1 MRKKIS
7 ISLATAFLMIS
18 GSAYADG
25 NITGTVFNKTTSEPL
40 DFATVVLVKAETGAL
55 LPIGTTTDENGVF
68 IIPNAPSGKYI
79 VRVSMIGNV
88 TQEREIT
95 IGNSEINLGKIELAE
110 DTKLLQEVVVTGQ
123 KSQLSVNAERRI
135 FNVSSNIAAT
145 GASADELLAARIEE
159 ALVDGLEGRDDK
171 AQHEQD
177 RGRTQE
183 GEHRHGVAET
193 ASDAAEDE
201 EDNEQNR
208 EEHGDA
214 GRGGPQFGD
223 ALEDVLPDHVASAS
237 SVLLSGE
244 QVV

>member
-40 DFATVVLVKAETGAL
+40 DFATVVLVNSKTGAP

-95 IGNSEINLGKIELAE
+95 IGDSEINLGKIELAE

-123 KSQLSVNAERRI
+123 KSLLSVNAERRMDGKSREAVEI
-135 FNVSSNIAAT
+135 N
-145 GASADELLAARIEE
+145 GRLA
-159 ALVDGLEGRDDK
+159 VC
-171 AQHEQD
+171 
-177 RGRTQE
+177 
-183 GEHRHGVAET
+183 RH
-193 ASDAAEDE
+193 
-201 EDNEQNR
+201 
-208 EEHGDA
+208 DA
-214 GRGGPQFGD
+214 G
-223 ALEDVLPDHVASAS
+223 S
-237 SVLLSGE
+237 SKDWICSSGRKKAIS
-244 QVV
+244 V